1 MRKSVSAHIGE
12 AEMRR
17 QATAPGGREPLAGFV
32 AAQSARPTHPR
43 RGHFYLLAAVAL
55 ALALAGC
62 SSSSTSSSTSAPTSS
77 STSSPTSSST
87 SSPPSGALI
96 GLFKITAGSCSGGGV
111 TSGSYFRMAQPGGSY
126 ISNSSSPCGDKTYTP
141 LSPGSAGGL
150 STTAYQPGTILTQP
164 QGFYGIDFTTSTNPV
179 DPQTGVQVPVPSI

>member
-62 SSSSTSSSTSAPTSS
+62 SSSS
-77 STSSPTSSST
+77 TSSST